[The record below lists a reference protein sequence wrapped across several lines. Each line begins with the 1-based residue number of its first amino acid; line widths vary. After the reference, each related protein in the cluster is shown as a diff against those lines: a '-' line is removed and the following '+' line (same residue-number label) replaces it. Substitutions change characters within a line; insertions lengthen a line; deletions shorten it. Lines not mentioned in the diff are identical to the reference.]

1 MTRILAIDATLGGA
15 SVAILAGDAVLA
27 DRALA
32 PGHGQAGALAPLVAA
47 TLAAAGLS
55 PSSLTSIAVSIG
67 PGSFTGLRASIA
79 LAQGLAAGARIPL
92 AGIPVAAAF
101 AEGLDLPG
109 HALWVAIDS
118 RRNRVFLDRAGSL
131 ATFAL
136 AELPRPETPVA
147 IAGDAAALVA
157 CWLAARD
164 ANVLLT
170 SRRAISAI
178 DVARAARRG
187 IAQPA
192 QPIYVDPPEA
202 KLPAGGLR
210 PPPLP

>member
-1 MTRILAIDATLGGA
+1 MTRILAIDAALGRA
-15 SVAILAGDAVLA
+15 SVAVLEANEVLA
-27 DRALA
+27 ERALE
-32 PGHGQAGALAPLVAA
+32 PGHGQAGALALLVASA
-47 TLAAAGLS
+47 LAEAGLS
-55 PSSLTSIAVSIG
+55 ASSLTSIAVSIG

-79 LAQGLAAGARIPL
+79 LAHGLAAGADIPL

-101 AEGLDLPG
+101 AQGLDLG
-109 HALWVAIDS
+109 GRILWVAIDS

-131 ATFAL
+131 AAFAMRD
-136 AELPRPETPVA
+136 LPRPESPVA
-147 IAGDAAALVA
+147 IAGDAAPMVA
-157 CWLAARD
+157 SWLAARD

-178 DVARAARRG
+178 DVARAALKG
-187 IAQPA
+187 IAHPA